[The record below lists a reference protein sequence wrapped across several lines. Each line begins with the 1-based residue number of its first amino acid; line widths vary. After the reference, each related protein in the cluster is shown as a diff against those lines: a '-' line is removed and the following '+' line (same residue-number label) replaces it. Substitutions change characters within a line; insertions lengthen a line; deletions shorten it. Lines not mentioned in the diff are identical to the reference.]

1 MFSDRIKKRANN
13 LVYGEVLQEISHN
26 KRDSD
31 ILIQGLLGDLE
42 WDIKLELDPKGHISK
57 ISYNIYN
64 DVTLPEIAIFDTI
77 IEFCHKKITSE
88 LFNISWREV
97 ENYLRDTNK
106 VASIPSFSFIDEE
119 WLESFIKL
127 FAQEIIQF
135 QITNKAEKQVISFLE
150 ISLIKKIKIIK
161 ELLDRQAAPI
171 LSLHSLEV
179 ELMDVQ
185 QSNIWL
191 KFISKGPLDIK
202 FINVVKD
209 SIKTILQ
216 IELNDSNIT
225 LFEYPNN

>member
-13 LVYGEVLQEISHN
+13 LVYGVVLQDITQN
-26 KRDSD
+26 KSDSD
-31 ILIQGLLGDLE
+31 ILIEGLLGDLE
-42 WDIKLELDPKGHISK
+42 WGIKVQIDPRGRISK
-57 ISYNIYN
+57 LSYNIYN

-77 IEFCHKKITSE
+77 IEFCHKKTAID
-88 LFNISWREV
+88 LFDISWREL

-106 VASIPSFSFIDEE
+106 EASIPGFSFIDEE
-119 WLESFIKL
+119 WMESFLKL

-135 QITNKAEKQVISFLE
+135 QIKNKDQKQDINFLE
-150 ISLIKKIKIIK
+150 INLIKKIKIIQ
-161 ELLDRQAAPI
+161 ELLERQVSPI
-171 LSLHSLEV
+171 LSVHSLKV

-185 QSNIWL
+185 QSNIWM
-191 KFISKGPLDIK
+191 KFTSKGSLNIK

-216 IELNDSNIT
+216 IELNDSNIS